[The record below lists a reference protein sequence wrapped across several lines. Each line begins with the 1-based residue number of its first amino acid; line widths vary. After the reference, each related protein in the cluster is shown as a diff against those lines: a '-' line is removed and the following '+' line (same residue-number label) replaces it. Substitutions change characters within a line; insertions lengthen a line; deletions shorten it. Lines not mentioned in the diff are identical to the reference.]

1 MVDFYKQKKKTVKI
15 IPFSAFWLRSSV
27 VSVLISLI
35 SDTWVNGPLDIKVI
49 FYGGGSATVACYWG
63 SLALSVR
70 CTTALA
76 WRTPPIPISRFQ
88 SGRSAAF
95 VLKLASSSELMVQI
109 ELFETTHERLRAEL
123 PGKCSPVDRIN
134 HKRQNLYLR
143 PVLRSIYVS
152 SSLPVKQTN
161 RHHLLIPPSTC
172 LEISS
177 LLLNDFY

>member
-1 MVDFYKQKKKTVKI
+1 MGLLRQKQH
-15 IPFSAFWLRSSV
+15 FLN
-27 VSVLISLI
+27 VLKDLGNITCLI

-95 VLKLASSSELMVQI
+95 VLKCMS
-109 ELFETTHERLRAEL
+109 
-123 PGKCSPVDRIN
+123 
-134 HKRQNLYLR
+134 
-143 PVLRSIYVS
+143 
-152 SSLPVKQTN
+152 
-161 RHHLLIPPSTC
+161 
-172 LEISS
+172 
-177 LLLNDFY
+177 